1 MGAAMKIYFT
11 FALASLNP
19 IVSFESKVQDHS
31 QGVLFFLVL
40 FCLDGSGKL
49 SSSAQAAISR

>member
-1 MGAAMKIYFT
+1 MKIYFT